1 MVTISG
7 MAKEVLDPDP
17 QINAVLLHL
26 RGQLRAA
33 LMPGNFGTISV
44 RDCTVK
50 NGRLL
55 HWESGYRETLD
66 VSSLTNGRK

>member
-1 MVTISG
+1 
-7 MAKEVLDPDP
+7 MAAEVLDSNP

-33 LMPGNFGTISV
+33 LLPGNFGTISV

-50 NGRLL
+50 DGRLL
-55 HWESGYRETLD
+55 HWESGFRTGPELGN
-66 VSSLTNGRK
+66 LTNGRK